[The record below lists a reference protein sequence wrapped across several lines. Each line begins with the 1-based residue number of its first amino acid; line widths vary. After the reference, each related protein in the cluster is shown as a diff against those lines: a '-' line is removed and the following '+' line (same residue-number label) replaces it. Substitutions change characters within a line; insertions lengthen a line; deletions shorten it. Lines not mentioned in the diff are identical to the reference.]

1 MKTRTLKTGEQVAE
15 LDKPVTLTVYTKCPE
30 KYMLVDRE
38 TGECYTGYA
47 TEGKNSW
54 KKSEPCQIS
63 T

>member
-1 MKTRTLKTGEQVAE
+1 
-15 LDKPVTLTVYTKCPE
+15 VTLTVYTKCPE

-54 KKSEPCQIS
+54 KKSEPCQTS